1 MLLDNV
7 YTMNPHDVRFDDT
20 YVVFNPVHS
29 DLEYEATKENISRL
43 GQLDPILI
51 LDGLCIDGRHR
62 TRIAK
67 ELDIDVRCVEIPTT
81 TSSEDII
88 VMCNKGVMSGRDYDV
103 NQKAIQALELVNT
116 YGMSVMNAAKL
127 MKVDRRVVS
136 YAGTIKGLGRG
147 DILDTIMKDKT
158 SRVQLTNMD
167 RPSRSLELL
176 AKFVK
181 TEDEKFKVVV
191 NDDHRI
197 RFSPDAYIKT
207 EAGKAW
213 YYNTLDRLS
222 VGEDQVEM
230 RMLLAELGNFK
241 YVIEEQQC

>member
-1 MLLDNV
+1 MLLDNI

-67 ELDIDVRCVEIPTT
+67 ELGIDVRCVEIPTA

-88 VMCNKGVMSGRDYDV
+88 VMCNKGVMSGRDYDI
-103 NQKAIQALELVNT
+103 NQKAIQALVLVNA
-116 YGMSVMNAAKL
+116 YGMSIVNAAKL
-127 MKVDRRVVS
+127 MKVDRRVVGF
-136 YAGTIKGLGRG
+136 AGTIKGLGRG

-213 YYNTLDRLS
+213 YYNTLDRLG

-230 RMLLAELGNFK
+230 RILLAELGNFK

>member
-67 ELDIDVRCVEIPTT
+67 ELGIDVRCVEIPTT

-103 NQKAIQALELVNT
+103 NQKAIQALVLVNA
-116 YGMSVMNAAKL
+116 YGMSIVNAAKL
-127 MKVDRRVVS
+127 MKVDRRVVGF
-136 YAGTIKGLGRG
+136 AGTIKGLGRG

-213 YYNTLDRLS
+213 YYNTLDRLG

>member
-51 LDGLCIDGRHR
+51 LDGLCVDGRHR

-67 ELDIDVRCVEIPTT
+67 ELGIDVRCVVVPTDT
-81 TSSEDII
+81 KSEDII

-103 NQKAIQALELVNT
+103 NQKAIQALELVNA
-116 YGMSVMNAAKL
+116 YGMSVVNAAKL

-136 YAGTIKGLGRG
+136 YAGTIKGLGRS

-158 SRVQLTNMD
+158 NRVQLTNMD

-207 EAGKAW
+207 EVGKAW
-213 YYNTLDRLS
+213 YYNTLDRLDI
-222 VGEDQVEM
+222 GEDRVEI
-230 RMLLAELGNFK
+230 RMLLAELSNFK